1 MRRIVIGLLLA
12 FIVFTAGCLGGAVD
26 SQSKA
31 PVKTVTKATTIT
43 KERTVTK
50 YLAPEKNDSLIENL
64 TNCEFKLNSTA
75 SALNS
80 TLKTLGELREKYESC
95 LLQRGREANSS
106 AKIRE
111 LEESLSEC
119 RLKVESLSEEL
130 NVTKTSLE
138 EEREKCSTPPSE
150 VPGSV
155 EFLMDKDYY
164 MSLLS
169 AINSAKSEIYVM
181 MFLMK
186 YDPGDSYDPAN
197 DLIRA
202 LVKAEQR
209 GVRVHVLLEDGIE
222 ENRKAYDYLKQNGVD
237 VTFDSPATT
246 LHAKVVVI
254 DGRIVF
260 IGSHNWSEAALNWN
274 HEVSVRID
282 SEEFARK
289 MEDYF
294 LRVMGN

>member
-26 SQSKA
+26 SHSDA
-31 PVKTVTKATTIT
+31 PAKTVTKVTTIT

-50 YLAPEKNDSLIENL
+50 YLAPEKNDSLVENL

-80 TLKTLGELREKYESC
+80 TLKTLNELREKYESC
-95 LLQRGREANSS
+95 LLQRGRETNSS

-119 RLKVESLSEEL
+119 RLKVKSLSEEL
-130 NVTKTSLE
+130 NATKSSLRE
-138 EEREKCSTPPSE
+138 EKEKCSTPPSE

-155 EFLMDKDYY
+155 ELLMDKDYY

-202 LVKAEQR
+202 LAQAEHR
-209 GVRVHVLLEDGIE
+209 GVKVHVLLEDSLDI
-222 ENRKAYDYLKQNGVD
+222 NRVAYNYLRSNGVD
-237 VTFDSPATT
+237 VSFDSPSTT

-282 SEEFARK
+282 SPEFAK
-289 MEDYF
+289 EMEDYF
-294 LRVMGN
+294 RSARW

>member
-26 SQSKA
+26 SQSNA

-119 RLKVESLSEEL
+119 RLKVEALSKEL
-130 NVTKTSLE
+130 NATKASVE
-138 EEREKCSTPPSE
+138 EEREKCSTPPIE

-155 EFLMDKDYY
+155 ELLMDKDYY

-202 LVKAEQR
+202 LVQAEHR
-209 GVRVHVLLEDGIE
+209 GVRVHVLLEDSIDT
-222 ENRKAYDYLKQNGVD
+222 NRVAYNYLRSNGVD
-237 VTFDSPATT
+237 VSFDSPSTT
-246 LHAKVVVI
+246 LHAKVIVI

-282 SEEFARK
+282 SEEFAK
-289 MEDYF
+289 EMEDYF
-294 LRVMGN
+294 RSARW